1 MLKTQTSEKE
11 LAFKLGL
18 ASNIPEFRK
27 ILTGEKQEDESRIQG
42 IFEFLE
48 DKRKKQKEEMK
59 LKEAKLDKAR
69 KAGL

>member
-18 ASNIPEFRK
+18 ASQISEFRK
-27 ILTGEKQEDESRIQG
+27 ILTGEKQEDESRIHG

-48 DKRKKQKEEMK
+48 DKCRKQKEEMK

>member
-18 ASNIPEFRK
+18 ASQISEFRK
-27 ILTGEKQEDESRIQG
+27 VLTGEKQEDESRIQG

>member
-11 LAFKLGL
+11 LAFKLGF
-18 ASNIPEFRK
+18 ASQISEFRK

-48 DKRKKQKEEMK
+48 DQRKKQKEEMK
-59 LKEAKLDKAR
+59 LKEAKLDKVR

>member
-48 DKRKKQKEEMK
+48 DQRKKQKEEMK

>member
-18 ASNIPEFRK
+18 ASQISEFRK
-27 ILTGEKQEDESRIQG
+27 VLTGEKQEDESRIDG

>member
-18 ASNIPEFRK
+18 ASQISEFRK
-27 ILTGEKQEDESRIQG
+27 ILTGEKQEDESRIDG

>member
-18 ASNIPEFRK
+18 ASQISEFRK